1 MPEGKNRCVYMY
13 YRLWQDKQRK
23 VFGVSRWGF
32 KHLRRKITKIVSHCR
47 AWKSQSIGIA
57 LQDFHRTVEA
67 QGLKPR
73 SARNFCK
80 QACPSLSYDWHVSI
94 MFDWSSHSRAP
105 FAGKR
110 RFSKPRR
117 LSTSISFLPL
127 PFFHILALAPTSHR
141 QNTAVP
147 VPFLG
152 L

>member
-1 MPEGKNRCVYMY
+1 MPEGKNRCVC

-23 VFGVSRWGF
+23 VFGISRWGF

-117 LSTSISFLPL
+117 LSASISFLPL